1 MRKIEKTMLEAVK
14 AGKAKC
20 IGNTM
25 VTADGAVYL
34 HGNKI
39 AQYNA
44 LDNTLRL
51 DHCDWHTTTTRSRLD
66 ALCELLDGNY
76 RANIRG
82 GILALTN
89 TDTGERVALP
99 ATLKA
104 AGILCGMYVA

>member
-1 MRKIEKTMLEAVK
+1 MKRIEETMLEAIK

-20 IGNTM
+20 IDNTT
-25 VTADGAVYL
+25 VTSDGAVYL

-39 AQYNA
+39 AQYNKD
-44 LDNTLRL
+44 DNTLRL
-51 DHCDWHTTTTRSRLD
+51 DHCGWHTITTRSRLD